1 MAPALRLHQFLP
13 ATRANG
19 PGVRAALWVQG
30 CSLGCP
36 GCFNPETHGFASGEV
51 VGVGELFARIA
62 ALGDAIEGITV
73 SGGEPLQQRE
83 ALAALLGRVKG
94 ETGLSVLV
102 FTGFTWEEVQRFPE
116 AGALLASIDVLLAG
130 RYDERLRLAR
140 GLMGSANKTAHFLT
154 DRYGPKDLAAVPEA
168 EVVITPSGEV
178 VTTGIDPLEWEKR
191 N

>member
-1 MAPALRLHQFLP
+1 
-13 ATRANG
+13 
-19 PGVRAALWVQG
+19 
-30 CSLGCP
+30 
-36 GCFNPETHGFASGEV
+36 
-51 VGVGELFARIA
+51 
-62 ALGDAIEGITV
+62 
-73 SGGEPLQQRE
+73 
-83 ALAALLGRVKG
+83 
-94 ETGLSVLV
+94 
-102 FTGFTWEEVQRFPE
+102 
-116 AGALLASIDVLLAG
+116 VLLAG